1 MQINKEILE
10 KVETKSNLDN
20 ILRINHN
27 DLPFLI
33 FSQKE
38 LKRMLDYSEMS
49 KDNIVL
55 LYDPNSIGTVYGITS
70 QNTWNSSENKTN
82 IGLLDITDDSNW

>member
-10 KVETKSNLDN
+10 KVGTKNKLDN

-27 DLPFLI
+27 DPPFLI

-38 LKRMLDYSEMS
+38 LKRMLDYSQMS

-55 LYDPNSIGTVYGITS
+55 VYDHNSIGTVYGITS
-70 QNTWNSSENKTN
+70 QNTWNSSENKTD